1 MVALIEFLFTL
12 GPWNWLLLAALLFV
26 LETLVPGVYF
36 VWFGTAA
43 MTIGGLLL
51 AGGALAPDA
60 TAAIGWQ
67 LQVIA
72 FALLSV
78 ATIFVF
84 RMFAGDASDPSD
96 APNLNARASQYIGRI
111 VTVAEAISNGRGK
124 VRVGDTLWVAEGPDA
139 EAGARVRI
147 TGVDGT
153 VLRVE
158 AA

>member
-96 APNLNARASQYIGRI
+96 APNLNARASRIRSTAPGHPRQDLERRMWSCDGSGEKGSQGDRSGR
-111 VTVAEAISNGRGK
+111 E
-124 VRVGDTLWVAEGPDA
+124 GDLG
-139 EAGARVRI
+139 
-147 TGVDGT
+147 
-153 VLRVE
+153 
-158 AA
+158 